1 MILGS
6 WGSMLKTGMPGNL
19 VQCYRLAQSRV
30 FFSPQQVYN
39 FIYYLQY
46 YESVSCMTTTTLE
59 KPDIKIRKYS
69 VLLFRLFIFFGLVG
83 ALGIPNRIGLA
94 DQPRMVLADA
104 VVCESISNF
113 RPVNPAVV
121 FSVSQGEVFCFSEFD
136 PVYEKTAIFHN
147 WYKRDKLIF
156 SMRLVLS
163 VPKWSSFSRVQM
175 RDADKGPWRVEIRD
189 EDDTLLKTLRFS
201 MSD

>member
-1 MILGS
+1 MN
-6 WGSMLKTGMPGNL
+6 PN
-19 VQCYRLAQSRV
+19 
-30 FFSPQQVYN
+30 FFFLSNRYIVSN
-39 FIYYLQY
+39 MFKA
-46 YESVSCMTTTTLE
+46 YESVACMITKE
-59 KPDIKIRKYS
+59 RNMPDFNAKKS
-69 VLLFRLFIFFGLVG
+69 PFLLSRLFIVCGLAG
-83 ALGIPNRIGLA
+83 FLFIPAGVGLA
-94 DQPRMVLADA
+94 DRPRMVLADA
-104 VVCESISNF
+104 VVCERISNF

-147 WYKRDKLIF
+147 WYKKDKFIF

-175 RDADKGPWRVEIRD
+175 RDADTGPWRVEIRD
-189 EDDTLLKTLRFS
+189 EANNILKTLRFS